1 MYRIELTPGTRAW
14 NTIRA
19 GAPATDAGL
28 VPLQAGNI
36 LDDAV
41 EVVRLVA
48 LDDIGGR
55 KVALLDLHTW
65 HEVVGVNH
73 FQDGGIEAE
82 FDCRPYRFS
91 RPAAR
96 NSTAT
101 VFDTT
106 TLLTAGET

>member
-1 MYRIELTPGTRAW
+1 MEDDACQH
-14 NTIRA
+14 
-19 GAPATDAGL
+19 APATDAGL

-55 KVALLDLHTW
+55 EVARLDLHAW

-73 FQDGGIEAE
+73 FQDGGIEAAFNLQAVQVLE
-82 FDCRPYRFS
+82 ACS
-91 RPAAR
+91 RR